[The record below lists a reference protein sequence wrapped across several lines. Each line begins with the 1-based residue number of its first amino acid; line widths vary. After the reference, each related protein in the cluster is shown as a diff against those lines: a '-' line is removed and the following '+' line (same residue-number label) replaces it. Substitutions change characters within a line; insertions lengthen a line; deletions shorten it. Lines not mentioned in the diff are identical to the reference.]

1 MAKVR
6 SPNYPLMS
14 LGPALEAIRSAFK
27 SENRNKMSRSVLAK
41 HMGYN
46 SLNGRALGKIGAV
59 RAYGLIEGSGD
70 ELRITDDAVKAL
82 MAPADSTE
90 RFDALGRLANRPALF
105 QELRKDFPDTL
116 PSLHNLQY
124 ALVKRQFT
132 PDAAEKAA
140 KSYLA
145 TMNLAGGIADA
156 YNPSDEELEGADD
169 DQNDGEASKP
179 TIFPWSQPP
188 AAAPPAA
195 PQGKV
200 AVMVGERELTT
211 GLLAK
216 DASFR
221 LVVTGKIGVKEI
233 ERLIKKLELDK
244 EILADEDGAPSD
256 DDIADANQRD
266 RSGQA
271 K

>member
-14 LGPALEAIRSAFK
+14 LGPALEAVRPAFQN
-27 SENRNKMSRSVLAK
+27 ENRNKMSRPVLAK
-41 HMGYN
+41 HLGYT

-70 ELRITDDAVKAL
+70 EMRISDDAVKAL
-82 MAPADSTE
+82 MAPTGSTE
-90 RFDALGRLANRPALF
+90 RSEALGRLANRPALF

-116 PSLHNLQY
+116 PSLDNLKY

-145 TMNLAGGIADA
+145 TMNLVAGIPDA
-156 YNPSDEELEGADD
+156 YSGPDEEEGGDSGER
-169 DQNDGEASKP
+169 DGEN
-179 TIFPWSQPP
+179 PP
-188 AAAPPAA
+188 PP
-195 PQGKV
+195 PPPPPLHKV
-200 AVMVGERELTT
+200 KIMAGERELTT

-221 LVVTGKIGVKEI
+221 LIVTGNIGVKEI

-244 EILADEDGAPSD
+244 EILADLEEPESAP
-256 DDIADANQRD
+256 
-266 RSGQA
+266 
-271 K
+271 